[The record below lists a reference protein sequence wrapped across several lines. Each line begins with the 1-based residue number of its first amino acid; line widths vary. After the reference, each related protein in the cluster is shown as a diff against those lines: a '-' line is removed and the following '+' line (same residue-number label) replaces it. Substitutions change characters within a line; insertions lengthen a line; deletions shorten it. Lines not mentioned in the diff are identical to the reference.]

1 MFGFYLLLWGA
12 QWLFPGSA
20 AGSAVLVLAAIAGI
34 VPIRPGWN
42 IWPCRPA
49 GYWAVLFG
57 ALVGSAVL
65 AAYGLKWFSIPTPYD
80 TMTLKIVTILPG
92 VVAVT
97 CVEELLFR
105 QVMFRWLEQQGLSVR
120 GVVLATSVA
129 FGCPYLGPVFS
140 GVSVNGPFH
149 LLQSL
154 YMVWVGLLF
163 GELRRASDSWIMSWA
178 GHAAYNMV
186 VLFVLSRAAVS

>member
-1 MFGFYLLLWGA
+1 MVISRQCSGQRGPRSCGL
-12 QWLFPGSA
+12 
-20 AGSAVLVLAAIAGI
+20 AGI
-34 VPIRPGWN
+34 VLIRPGWN
-42 IWPCRPA
+42 IWPSRPA

-57 ALVGSAVL
+57 AFVGSAVL
-65 AAYGLKWFSIPTPYD
+65 AAYGLKWFRIPTPYD
-80 TMTLKIVTILPG
+80 TMTLKVVTILPG

-120 GVVLATSVA
+120 GVVLATSEA
-129 FGCPYLGPVFS
+129 FGCAHLGPVFS

-154 YMVWVGLLF
+154 YIVWVGLLF